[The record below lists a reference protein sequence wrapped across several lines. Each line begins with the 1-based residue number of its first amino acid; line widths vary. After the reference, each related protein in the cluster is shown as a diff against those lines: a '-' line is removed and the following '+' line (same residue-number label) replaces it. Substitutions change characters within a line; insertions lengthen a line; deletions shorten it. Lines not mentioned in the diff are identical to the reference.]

1 MGTSYEYDGQTIGR
15 VAGEDLSS
23 AKNRFVK
30 IESGTGDVI
39 LPTSAGDDVIG
50 VTQTNPGD
58 QENVSIQIDGAPKVE
73 AGGSVTRSDDIAT
86 DADGKAVTATSSDQI
101 VGEAF
106 ENASSGDL
114 IPVNLDKDGDAA

>member
-39 LPTSAGDDVIG
+39 LPTAGDDPIG
-50 VTQTNPGD
+50 VTQTNPTD
-58 QENVSIQIDGAPKVE
+58 QNNVSVQIDGAPKVE
-73 AGGSVTRSDDIAT
+73 AGGSITRSDDIAT
-86 DADGKAVTATSSDQI
+86 NGSGKAVTATSSDQI
-101 VGEAF
+101 VGEAL

-114 IPVNLDKDGDAA
+114 IPVKLDKDGDAA

>member
-1 MGTSYEYDGQTIGR
+1 MGTSYEYDGRTIGR
-15 VAGEDLSS
+15 TAGEDLSS

-39 LPTSAGDDVIG
+39 LPTSAGDDVLG

-58 QENVSIQIDGAPKVE
+58 QESVSVQTEGAPKVE
-73 AGGSVTRSDDIAT
+73 AGESLTRSDDIAT
-86 DADGKAVTATSSDQI
+86 DADGKAQTATSSDQI
-101 VGEAF
+101 VGEVL

-114 IPVNLDKDGDAA
+114 IPVKLDKDGTA